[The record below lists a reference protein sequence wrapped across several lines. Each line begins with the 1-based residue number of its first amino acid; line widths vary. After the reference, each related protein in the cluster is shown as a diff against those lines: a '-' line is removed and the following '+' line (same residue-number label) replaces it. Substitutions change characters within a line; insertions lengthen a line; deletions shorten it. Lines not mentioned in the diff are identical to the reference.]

1 MFSYILQIHYT
12 EIRKK
17 IKSLGIVIFLLCQQS
32 FDNDD
37 YFLYNL
43 FMSYI
48 ILNKS
53 ETVSDVVDYLIEHYG
68 LPTLQMRLNIYSADN
83 NNLSIEVIDNNVY
96 FIGSEK
102 NKPINI
108 KNKNLKQFFRHIQ
121 DYNKH
126 GFFINDI
133 VFFNFSVAKILFN
146 TYHGDI
152 LSTNDNVL
160 VDEICA
166 KFDLEHIKKLD
177 EHKPIFMTNPENLF
191 DNVGNLNEKI
201 KKYSNLTGLDIRSNS
216 GSMKIRLSN
225 LSNDY
230 TAFEKYFKLITKNEL
245 LSADTN
251 IFNWN
256 NFKNI
261 SIIIPIY
268 NQTIIPTLLSI
279 QGQNLPQEKKKMIQ
293 VIIVNDGSKSD
304 VSTEIESIK
313 NKIDFEIDVIEFK
326 NNLGLS
332 NARNTGL
339 AIAKYD
345 LLLFMDSDIIL
356 SKNYLYDI
364 NIRLQIMPNSIF
376 VAMRKNIDNKSKML
390 KSECLLKGVE
400 RSLVFDDSRVT
411 TISKD
416 YHIGWDV
423 AYKNECVN
431 ILDDTNYFKQ
441 LSFGAKIGIYDL
453 PSVVTGHNIAVNK
466 KNIDDIQI
474 FPTMFRG
481 WGFEDT
487 YFAAKLIAK
496 GCFVVPVISSSVYH
510 IDHAP
515 RSGSLDKKIAEAKVN
530 FDKYNSLLNEK
541 WEV

>member
-1 MFSYILQIHYT
+1 M
-12 EIRKK
+12 
-17 IKSLGIVIFLLCQQS
+17 
-32 FDNDD
+32 N
-37 YFLYNL
+37 
-43 FMSYI
+43 
-48 ILNKS
+48 
-53 ETVSDVVDYLIEHYG
+53 
-68 LPTLQMRLNIYSADN
+68 
-83 NNLSIEVIDNNVY
+83 
-96 FIGSEK
+96 
-102 NKPINI
+102 
-108 KNKNLKQFFRHIQ
+108 
-121 DYNKH
+121 
-126 GFFINDI
+126 
-133 VFFNFSVAKILFN
+133 
-146 TYHGDI
+146 
-152 LSTNDNVL
+152 
-160 VDEICA
+160 EICT
-166 KFDLEHIKKLD
+166 KFNLEHIEKLD
-177 EHKPIFMTNPENLF
+177 EHKPIFMTKPENLF

-225 LSNDY
+225 RSNDY
-230 TAFEKYFKLITKNEL
+230 TAFEEYFKLITKNEL
-245 LSADTN
+245 LSTETN
-251 IFNWN
+251 IFNWD

-261 SIIIPIY
+261 SIIIPVY

-279 QGQNLPQEKKKMIQ
+279 QGQNLPHEKKKMIQ
-293 VIIVNDGSKSD
+293 VIVVNDGSKSD
-304 VSTEIESIK
+304 VLSEIESIK

-364 NIRLQIMPNSIF
+364 NVRLQIMPNSIF
-376 VAMRKNIDNKSKML
+376 VAMRKNIDNKSKIL

-416 YHIGWDV
+416 YHIGWDI

-441 LSFGAKIGIYDL
+441 LSFGARIGIYDL

-474 FPTMFRG
+474 FPTTFRG

-496 GCFVVPVISSSVYH
+496 GCFVIPVISSSVYH
-510 IDHAP
+510 IDHPP
-515 RSGSLDKKIAEAKVN
+515 RSGNVNKKIEEAKVN

-541 WEV
+541 WEA